1 MLVIQ
6 VLLTLL
12 RANRFAFLFELLD
25 FENVLNVFDDG
36 MAVFE
41 KLIQFDLLIRLE
53 VCRSLARSP
62 PTLMVLIRVLLTLFE
77 GDTGE
82 ASGGRRLFKDRLITM
97 ILVFLNDH

>member
-1 MLVIQ
+1 M
-6 VLLTLL
+6 LTLL
-12 RANRFAFLFELLD
+12 LAYWLAILFELLD
-25 FENVLNVFDDG
+25 FENVLNVFDDS

-62 PTLMVLIRVLLTLFE
+62 PALMVLIRVLFTLFE
-77 GDTGE
+77 GNAGE

-97 ILVFLNDH
+97 ILVFLNYH